1 MTPWGYHLTLDC
13 GKCNIDKIK
22 DRDNVAAFAKEL
34 VKRIDMIAYGEPQ
47 VVEFGD
53 GDKYG
58 FTLVQLIT
66 TSDITAHFC
75 NETGDAYIDVFSC
88 KTFSND
94 VVITTVRE
102 FFEPTTVRS
111 NLLTRQA

>member
-1 MTPWGYHLTLDC
+1 MTQWGYHLTLDC
-13 GKCNIDKIK
+13 GKCNIEKIK

-88 KTFSND
+88 KPYDRD
-94 VVITTVRE
+94 VVRDQIIQFFNPRQITVNYIE
-102 FFEPTTVRS
+102 
-111 NLLTRQA
+111 RQA